1 MKKKTLGG
9 YLHTVQSPAYR
20 QQLRNLRTGSFRTHT
35 QPSQKGT
42 ENNADGMT
50 LSTMFNQNVN
60 KDIQKDQIPL
70 LTSPENSNIPEKVLS
85 IIIYRS

>member
-1 MKKKTLGG
+1 
-9 YLHTVQSPAYR
+9 
-20 QQLRNLRTGSFRTHT
+20 
-35 QPSQKGT
+35 
-42 ENNADGMT
+42 MT